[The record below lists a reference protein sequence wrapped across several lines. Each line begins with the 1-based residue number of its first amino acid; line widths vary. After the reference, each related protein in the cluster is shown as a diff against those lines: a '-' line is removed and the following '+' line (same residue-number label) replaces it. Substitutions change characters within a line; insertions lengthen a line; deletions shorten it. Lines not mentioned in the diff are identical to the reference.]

1 MSGISEKDIVTFA
14 VFELEIQLTR
24 FLELGTRLAKLNPLC
39 SILLIN
45 ALMKMIM
52 HKDISI
58 REICLFEKSL
68 ILLYYH

>member
-58 REICLFEKSL
+58 REIC
-68 ILLYYH
+68 YYH